1 MPNYIKKIISE
12 NSISIV
18 VCFYIEQNNVVEMG
32 KKIKKTVSNPFGKF
46 IIRFFPK
53 IGLMNGYDWESFLN
67 YYLKKNYPDV
77 LMNMNT
83 DPEAGMYVA
92 FYDFGIDN
100 EKKADKLVDIII
112 DFIENERDS
121 LQKIKEDGKLI
132 QWNHN

>member
-1 MPNYIKKIISE
+1 
-12 NSISIV
+12 
-18 VCFYIEQNNVVEMG
+18 MG